1 MSKRKLY
8 ISIEESVSALQSKE
22 SSEAYVFAMML
33 KASARSA
40 RINDPSIR
48 NLKSVLHIGN
58 TKCCRALKNAI
69 AAGYVRSDGKTL
81 VANPM
86 KNNKDNIRPIFFER
100 AECGQDGSL
109 DCKVS
114 FREMEK
120 LIREQV
126 IINHVK
132 KQNLCEKTFNA
143 VSTGEV
149 DGEKLSYQQIKA
161 YRRWKNRLSHT
172 REFHKGLSLA
182 KAMGVLHS
190 SRYAARKI
198 IHGLVSSGKLIKDE
212 ILEET
217 GINPKDFGKRASTY
231 MKEIGY
237 GGYFL
242 FIDGKI
248 MCQRSN
254 VYICNDNLNAKYYA
268 R

>member
-8 ISIEESVSALQSKE
+8 ISIEESILAFQLKE
-22 SSEAYVFAMML
+22 TAEAYIFAMML
-33 KASARSA
+33 KASARSS
-40 RINDPSIR
+40 RINNPSIR
-48 NLKSVLHIGN
+48 NLKSILHIGN
-58 TKCCRALKNAI
+58 TKCCRALKNAV
-69 AAGYVRSDGKTL
+69 AAGYVRYEGKTL

-100 AECGQDGSL
+100 AEHKLDGSL

-132 KQNLCEKTFNA
+132 KQNLCEKTYKA
-143 VSTGEV
+143 VTDGEV
-149 DGEKLSYQQIKA
+149 GGERLTSEQIKV
-161 YRRWKNRLSHT
+161 YRRRKNRLSHT
-172 REFHKGLSLA
+172 KEFHKGLSLA
-182 KAMGVLHS
+182 KVMRILQS
-190 SRYAARKI
+190 SRYAARKLMR
-198 IHGLVSSGKLIKDE
+198 GLVGTGKLVKNE
-212 ILEET
+212 VLEET
-217 GINPKDFGKRASTY
+217 GIDPKKFGWQANRY

-242 FIDGKI
+242 YVDGKI

-254 VYICNDNLNAKYYA
+254 VYVCNDNLNSKYYA
-268 R
+268 K

>member
-8 ISIEESVSALQSKE
+8 ISIEESISALQSKE
-22 SSEAYVFAMML
+22 TAEAYVFAMMI
-33 KASARSA
+33 KASARSS
-40 RINDPSIR
+40 RINNPSIR
-48 NLKSVLHIGN
+48 NLKSILHIGN

-69 AAGYVRSDGKTL
+69 EAGYVRYDGKTL

-86 KNNKDNIRPIFFER
+86 KNDKDNIRPIFLER
-100 AECGQDGSL
+100 AEHMQDGSL

-126 IINHVK
+126 IINHVR

-143 VSTGEV
+143 VSTGKV
-149 DGEKLSYQQIKA
+149 DGEELTYQQLKS
-161 YRRWKNRLSHT
+161 YRRWKKRLSHT
-172 REFHKGLSLA
+172 KEFHKGLSLA
-182 KAMGVLHS
+182 KVMHILQS
-190 SRYAARKI
+190 SRYAARKLMR
-198 IHGLVSSGKLIKDE
+198 GLVATGQLIKNE
-212 ILEET
+212 VLEET
-217 GINPKDFGKRASTY
+217 GIDPKMFGWQANQY

-242 FIDGKI
+242 YVEGKI

-254 VYICNDNLNAKYYA
+254 VYVCNDDLNSKYYA
-268 R
+268 K